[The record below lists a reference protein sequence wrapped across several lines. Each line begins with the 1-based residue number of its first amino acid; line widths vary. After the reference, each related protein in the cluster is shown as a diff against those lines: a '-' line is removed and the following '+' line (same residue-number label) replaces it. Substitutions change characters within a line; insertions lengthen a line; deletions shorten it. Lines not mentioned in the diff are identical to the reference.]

1 MGAEAIIETR
11 GVGKSFGGFKALT
24 GVSVGIHAGALTSI
38 IGPNGAGKSTFFN
51 VLSGSF
57 APSHGQVLFMG
68 RDITGAKAHEFAHIG
83 IAKSFQITNL
93 FPNFT
98 ALENVRIALQAHV
111 SRYGLWR
118 RRAAL
123 EGLSDEAAALLA
135 TVGLADRAQRL
146 ARELAHGQ
154 QRALEIAVAL
164 AAKPKLL
171 LMDEPTAGMSPEETK
186 VMMDL
191 IPKLVQQRTVVLV
204 EHKMKMVMGISERI
218 VVLHHGELIAEGTP
232 DDIRANDLV
241 KRVYLGQGN
250 H

>member
-1 MGAEAIIETR
+1 MLAEPIIETKNVSKR
-11 GVGKSFGGFKALT
+11 FAGFKALT
-24 GVSVGIHAGALTSI
+24 NVSVQIRSGVLTSI

-51 VLSGSF
+51 TLSGSL
-57 APSHGQVLFMG
+57 APSDGQIFFLG
-68 RDITGAKAHEFAHIG
+68 KDITGMPPHRFAHTG

-118 RRAAL
+118 RRSSL
-123 EGLSDEAAALLA
+123 EGLSERASVLLA
-135 TVGLADRAQRL
+135 KVGLAERSNRL

-164 AAKPKLL
+164 AAEPKLL

-186 VMMDL
+186 VMMEL
-191 IPKLVQQRTVVLV
+191 IRKLVEERTVVLV

-232 DDIRANDLV
+232 DDIRADDLV

>member
-1 MGAEAIIETR
+1 MSADAVIETR
-11 GVGKSFGGFKALT
+11 GVHKRFGGFTALKD
-24 GVSVGIHAGALTSI
+24 VSVKVPRGKLTSI

-51 VLSGSF
+51 LLSG
-57 APSHGQVLFMG
+57 ALEPSEGRVLFEG
-68 RDITGAKAHEFAHIG
+68 RDITGLAAHEFAHIG

-118 RRAAL
+118 RRLELPMLEEQAA
-123 EGLSDEAAALLA
+123 GLLA
-135 TVGLADRAQRL
+135 LVGLADRTKHL

-164 AAKPKLL
+164 AARPTLL
-171 LMDEPTAGMSPEETK
+171 LMDEPTAGMSPEETRT
-186 VMMDL
+186 MMQL
-191 IPKLVQQRTVVLV
+191 IQRLATERTVVLV
-204 EHKMKMVMGISERI
+204 EHKMKMVMGISDHI
-218 VVLHHGELIAEGTP
+218 VVLHHGELLAQGTP
-232 DDIRANDLV
+232 DAIRANETV
-241 KRVYLGQGN
+241 KAVYLGQGN

>member
-1 MGAEAIIETR
+1 MPAETIIETKNVSKR
-11 GVGKSFGGFKALT
+11 FAGFKALNN
-24 GVSVGIHAGALTSI
+24 VSVQIHAGMLTSI

-51 VLSGSF
+51 TLSGSL
-57 APSHGQVLFMG
+57 APSEGQIFFMG
-68 RDITGAKAHEFAHIG
+68 NDITGMPSHQFAHTG

-98 ALENVRIALQAHV
+98 ALENIRIALQARV

-118 RRAAL
+118 RRSAL
-123 EGLSDEAAALLA
+123 EGLSEQASALLA
-135 TVGLADRAQRL
+135 KVGLADRAHRL

-164 AAKPKLL
+164 AAEPKLL

-186 VMMDL
+186 VMMTL
-191 IPKLVQQRTVVLV
+191 IRKLVEERTVVLV

-241 KRVYLGQGN
+241 KRVYLGQGE

>member
-1 MGAEAIIETR
+1 MNADAIIETR
-11 GVGKSFGGFKALT
+11 NVSKRFAGFKALND
-24 GVSVGIHAGALTSI
+24 VSVKIRPGMLTSI

-51 VLSGSF
+51 MLSGSF
-57 APSHGQVLFMG
+57 APSDGQIVFMG
-68 RDITGAKAHEFAHIG
+68 KDITGMRPHEFAHTG

-118 RRAAL
+118 RRSAL
-123 EGLSDEAAALLA
+123 HGLSEQAATVLKA
-135 TVGLADRAQRL
+135 VGLAERSNHL

-154 QRALEIAVAL
+154 QRALEIGVAL
-164 AAKPKLL
+164 AGQPKLL

-186 VMMDL
+186 VMMAL
-191 IPKLVQQRTVVLV
+191 IRKLVEERTVVLV

>member
-1 MGAEAIIETR
+1 MNADAIIETR
-11 GVGKSFGGFKALT
+11 NLSKRFAGFKALND
-24 GVSVGIHAGALTSI
+24 VSVKIRPGMLTSI

-51 VLSGSF
+51 MLSGSF
-57 APSHGQVLFMG
+57 APSDGQIVFMG
-68 RDITGAKAHEFAHIG
+68 KDITGMRPHEFAHTG

-118 RRAAL
+118 RRSAL
-123 EGLSDEAAALLA
+123 HGLSEQAATVLK
-135 TVGLADRAQRL
+135 TVGLAERSNHL

-154 QRALEIAVAL
+154 QRALEIGVAL
-164 AAKPKLL
+164 AGQPKLL

-186 VMMDL
+186 VMMAL
-191 IPKLVQQRTVVLV
+191 IRKLVEERTVVLV

-218 VVLHHGELIAEGTP
+218 LVLHHGELIAEGTP

>member
-1 MGAEAIIETR
+1 MSADAVIETR
-11 GVGKSFGGFKALT
+11 GVHKRFGGFTALKD
-24 GVSVGIHAGALTSI
+24 VSVKVPRGKLTSI

-51 VLSGSF
+51 LLSG
-57 APSHGQVLFMG
+57 ALEPSEGRVLFEG
-68 RDITGAKAHEFAHIG
+68 RDITGLAAHEFAHIG

-118 RRAAL
+118 RRLELPMLEEQAA
-123 EGLSDEAAALLA
+123 GLLA
-135 TVGLADRAQRL
+135 LVGLADRTKHL

-164 AAKPKLL
+164 AARPTLL

-186 VMMDL
+186 TMMQL
-191 IPKLVQQRTVVLV
+191 IQRLATERTVVLV
-204 EHKMKMVMGISERI
+204 EHKMKMVMGISDHI
-218 VVLHHGELIAEGTP
+218 VVLHHGELLAQGTP
-232 DDIRANDLV
+232 DAIRANETV
-241 KRVYLGQGN
+241 KAVYLGQGD

>member
-1 MGAEAIIETR
+1 MPAETIIETKNVSKR
-11 GVGKSFGGFKALT
+11 FAGFKALNN
-24 GVSVGIHAGALTSI
+24 VSVQIHAGMLTSI

-51 VLSGSF
+51 TLSGSL
-57 APSHGQVLFMG
+57 APSEGQIFFMG
-68 RDITGAKAHEFAHIG
+68 NDITGMPSHQFAHKG

-98 ALENVRIALQAHV
+98 ALENIRIALQARV

-118 RRAAL
+118 RRSAL
-123 EGLSDEAAALLA
+123 EGLSDQASALLA
-135 TVGLADRAQRL
+135 KVGLADRAHRL

-164 AAKPKLL
+164 AAEPKLL

-186 VMMDL
+186 VMMTL
-191 IPKLVQQRTVVLV
+191 IRKLVEERTVVLV

-241 KRVYLGQGN
+241 KRVYLGQGE

>member
-1 MGAEAIIETR
+1 MNADAIIETR
-11 GVGKSFGGFKALT
+11 SLSKRFAGFKALND
-24 GVSVGIHAGALTSI
+24 VSVKIRPGILTSI

-51 VLSGSF
+51 MLSGSF
-57 APSHGQVLFMG
+57 APSDGQIVFMG
-68 RDITGAKAHEFAHIG
+68 KDITGMRPHEFAHTG

-118 RRAAL
+118 RRSAL
-123 EGLSDEAAALLA
+123 HGLSEQAATVLE
-135 TVGLADRAQRL
+135 TVGLAERSNHI

-154 QRALEIAVAL
+154 QRALEIGVAL
-164 AAKPKLL
+164 AGQPKLL

-186 VMMDL
+186 VMMAL
-191 IPKLVQQRTVVLV
+191 IRKLVEERTVVLV

>member
-1 MGAEAIIETR
+1 MNADAIIETR
-11 GVGKSFGGFKALT
+11 NVSKRFAGFKALND
-24 GVSVGIHAGALTSI
+24 VSVKIRPGILTSI

-51 VLSGSF
+51 MLSGAF
-57 APSHGQVLFMG
+57 APSDGQIVFMG
-68 RDITGAKAHEFAHIG
+68 EDITGMRPHEFAHTG

-118 RRAAL
+118 RRSAL
-123 EGLSDEAAALLA
+123 HGLSEQAETVLK
-135 TVGLADRAQRL
+135 TVGLSERSNHL

-154 QRALEIAVAL
+154 QRALEIGVAL
-164 AAKPKLL
+164 AGQPRLL

-186 VMMDL
+186 VMMAL
-191 IPKLVQQRTVVLV
+191 IRKLVEERTVVLV

>member
-1 MGAEAIIETR
+1 MTADAIIETR
-11 GVGKSFGGFKALT
+11 GVSKRFGGFKALT
-24 GVSVGIHAGALTSI
+24 DVSVKIRPGVLTSI
-38 IGPNGAGKSTFFN
+38 IGPNGAGKSTYFN
-51 VLSGSF
+51 LLSGSF
-57 APSHGQVLFMG
+57 APSDGQIFFMG
-68 RDITGAKAHEFAHIG
+68 RDITGMRAHEFAHTG

-93 FPNFT
+93 FPNFS
-98 ALENVRIALQAHV
+98 AIENVRIALQAHV

-118 RRAAL
+118 RRSAL
-123 EGLSDEAAALLA
+123 AGLSEQAMALLE
-135 TVGLADRAQRL
+135 TVGLAPRAAHL

-164 AAKPKLL
+164 AAQPKLL

-186 VMMDL
+186 VMMSL
-191 IPKLVQQRTVVLV
+191 IRRLVEQRTVVLV

-241 KRVYLGQGN
+241 KRVYLGQGQ